1 MSVIA
6 SVSLIL
12 PITAQS
18 DTPDDTY
25 TKDADMYVQAS
36 RKAWEAQSIY
46 RDLERQ
52 EQEALVLQ
60 DQTLKNIDISQQTL
74 QNALKSS
81 NDATRKL
88 SRFAINASRGNG
100 GIPYTLSALL
110 EGPESMKA
118 IVDSDKMEGLV
129 KDKFTNLYN
138 DAERAKEN
146 AQKVAEEVQKKR
158 GEVGT
163 IIAKISDLKV
173 VAHAKQEDSLKE
185 LKTAQEAWSKV
196 WLNLPSSDTMS
207 AAELGTKIIND
218 AIIREWEKY
227 KKDQKKAEVKASPE
241 SIKIVD
247 EAMKNLN
254 APYMPDGTSSEGWG
268 CTQFVTSTLG
278 KDPEK
283 ASMKKLYQETGKQYA
298 EVEQAQPGDLIFAAD
313 PSSGLH
319 QVSINVFGGFVINA
333 SSASQKVNVEKIGY
347 DAISLVRV
355 GEATEGNLPAPKK
368 LPDSLDWVCGS
379 IDVEISGEPMSTW
392 ELPFDDYELG
402 AKFGEDEDRFGK
414 DGNKGLE
421 FVTKKGENAVHADF
435 SGKVDQV
442 KKSDDYGLSIRIKHS
457 EAFLTTYSF
466 LSAANVKEGDDVDTG
481 SVIGV
486 TGKSGRLSPKKSS
499 TLVRVKMQGEYI
511 DPHEI
516 FFSDRQGKFKNG
528 LIPESELCRI
538 SVGGLLRCDAARAF
552 EVLNAAYEKD
562 LGKDMLVTDSYRNLQ
577 GQIVCR
583 KNKGSLCAVPG
594 TSNHGWGLAIDF
606 GGGINNFG
614 TKEHEW
620 MRANAVRYGWYH
632 PEWAHINGSNP
643 EAWHW
648 EYVATK

>member
-12 PITAQS
+12 PMAAQS
-18 DTPDDTY
+18 DTQNDTY
-25 TKDADMYVQAS
+25 NKDADIYVQAS

-52 EQEALVLQ
+52 EQEALILQ
-60 DQTLKNIDISQQTL
+60 DQTLKNIEISQQAL
-74 QNALKSS
+74 QNALKLS
-81 NDATRKL
+81 NDATRTL

-110 EGPESMKA
+110 EGPESMKE

-129 KDKFTNLYN
+129 KDKFTSLYT
-138 DAERAKEN
+138 DAEREKEN
-146 AQKVAEEVQKKR
+146 AQKVAEEVQKKQD
-158 GEVGT
+158 EVDAL
-163 IIAKISDLKV
+163 IVKISDLKV
-173 VAHAKQEDSLKE
+173 VAHTKQEDSLKE

-196 WLNLPSSDTMS
+196 WLKLPSSDTMS
-207 AAELGTKIIND
+207 ATELGTKIINT

-227 KKDQKKAEVKASPE
+227 KKDQKKAEVKVNPE

-247 EAMKNLN
+247 EALKNLN
-254 APYMPDGTSSEGWG
+254 DPYMPGGTSSDGWG

-278 KDPEK
+278 KDPKK
-283 ASMKKLYQETGKQYA
+283 ASMKKLYQDTGKQYT
-298 EVEQAQPGDLIFAAD
+298 EVEQAQPGDLIFSAD
-313 PSSGLH
+313 PSAGLH

-347 DAISLVRV
+347 DATRLVRV
-355 GEATEGNLPAPKK
+355 GEVTEGNLPAPKK

-379 IDVEISGEPMSTW
+379 IDVETSEEPMSTW
-392 ELPFDDYELG
+392 QLPFDDYELG

-421 FVTKKGENAVHADF
+421 FTTKKGQKAVHADF

-442 KKSDDYGLSIRIKHS
+442 KKSDDYGLSVRIKHS
-457 EAFLTTYSF
+457 ETFSTTYSF
-466 LSAANVKEGDDVDTG
+466 LSAASVKEGDDVDTG
-481 SVIGV
+481 SVIGA
-486 TGKSGRLSPKKSS
+486 TGKTGSLSSKKSS
-499 TLVRVKMQGEYI
+499 VLVRVKMQGEYV

-528 LIPESELCRI
+528 LIPESELCRV
-538 SVGGLLRCDAARAF
+538 SVGGLMRCDAARSF
-552 EVLNAAYEKD
+552 EVLNAAYKKD
-562 LGKDMLVTDSYRNLQ
+562 LGKDVSITDSYRNLQ
-577 GQIVCR
+577 GQITCR

-620 MRANAVRYGWYH
+620 MRANAVRYGWHH
-632 PEWAHINGSNP
+632 PEWAQINGSKP

-648 EYVATK
+648 EFVATK